1 MQTLNELETAPI
13 PFEEEEQ
20 RHTRRLLVGVLCA
33 LIVTGILLG
42 GYLYIRKRHDGEV
55 ARVAAANEKPKALP
69 AKIEIFVDDAMLK
82 DKDTV
87 LGGTLH
93 NISNE
98 AFHNVSVEL
107 LLRRR
112 AGAGVETRAVPANPS
127 DLSPDGVARYSLTV
141 SAKDYSSAVLGRVV
155 AGDNRADIPFK
166 TLPGAQR
173 PPLPPPGSK
182 TVVVTRPAL
191 RGEQFLNSPDKP
203 ERIR

>member
-13 PFEEEEQ
+13 PFEEEEH

-33 LIVTGILLG
+33 LIITGILLG
-42 GYLYIRKRHDGEV
+42 GYLYIRKRNDGEV

-141 SAKDYSSAVLGRVV
+141 SAKDYS
-155 AGDNRADIPFK
+155 
-166 TLPGAQR
+166 
-173 PPLPPPGSK
+173 
-182 TVVVTRPAL
+182 
-191 RGEQFLNSPDKP
+191 
-203 ERIR
+203 